1 MVQEKCINVKFT
13 SNYINEAVVVVC
25 KLLANDLKSNLEKKK
40 RRRRIWVRKWISC
53 SEEKGAATN
62 LCRELEVEDP
72 KVCRN
77 FFRLTS
83 EEFNFLLNR
92 VQHRLQKQDT
102 FMRETLPSAIRA
114 TKDLVKL
121 KSI

>member
-1 MVQEKCINVKFT
+1 M
-13 SNYINEAVVVVC
+13 
-25 KLLANDLKSNLEKKK
+25 
-40 RRRRIWVRKWISC
+40 WVRKWISC
-53 SEEKGAATN
+53 REEKGAATN

-72 KVCRN
+72 KEYRN

-102 FMRETLPSAIRA
+102 VMREALPSAIKA

-121 KSI
+121 ENI